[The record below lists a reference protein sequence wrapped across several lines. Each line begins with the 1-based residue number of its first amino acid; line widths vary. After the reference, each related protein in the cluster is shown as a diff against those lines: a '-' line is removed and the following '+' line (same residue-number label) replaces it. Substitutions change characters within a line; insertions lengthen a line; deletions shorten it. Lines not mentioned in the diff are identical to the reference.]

1 MDMVRAGRVSLQG
14 VIEFAKKFRN
24 LTDPET
30 YRSAVDLHERALAGK
45 PL

>member
-1 MDMVRAGRVSLQG
+1 MVRAGSVPLNS

-30 YRSAVDLHERALAGK
+30 YKSAVDLHEHGLGGQPA
-45 PL
+45 

>member
-1 MDMVRAGRVSLQG
+1 VPLHG

-30 YRSAVDLHERALAGK
+30 YRSAIDLHERVEAGL
-45 PL
+45 PA